1 MSLVMWGAETWAFW
15 SPRSAKRTSGNLAW
29 FAVPSCLQK
38 SLLPLLYY
46 RQFDSWYDSFF
57 NSFGLLSSSHLFLHS
72 LPCAFGSDP
81 GPLALPKWLF
91 ASSFLWRVEHV
102 TGVSMVY
109 IYTAIYIYTCCCI
122 RSKLN
127 LFGWE
132 KSIWIRWSSMHGWFS
147 CSHFFINGV
156 VTKED
161 PLRIQ
166 PKQHEHVL
174 WNYYG

>member
-57 NSFGLLSSSHLFLHS
+57 NSFGLLSSLHLFLHS

-109 IYTAIYIYTCCCI
+109 IYTAIYIYI
-122 RSKLN
+122 YMLLYKVQIKPFWVRKIDLN
-127 LFGWE
+127 QMKFNAWLVF
-132 KSIWIRWSSMHGWFS
+132 
-147 CSHFFINGV
+147 
-156 VTKED
+156 
-161 PLRIQ
+161 L
-166 PKQHEHVL
+166 
-174 WNYYG
+174 